1 MDSSEALSI
10 GSIRSDLDSKAA
22 IIFGFKLES
31 FMVIFSS
38 AILSLV
44 EIINDNCRKLFLNS
58 KGFKA
63 SVVAKM

>member
-22 IIFGFKLES
+22 MIFGFKLES

-38 AILSLV
+38 AIFSLV
-44 EIINDNCRKLFLNS
+44 EIINDSCRKLFLKSN
-58 KGFKA
+58 GFNA
-63 SVVAKM
+63 SVMAKM